1 MGKFAIG
8 VLVGI
13 VATVTTVVV
22 GTTYSARRVR
32 KAVVDCLDD
41 LNEKQENEQEN
52 EQQFVHW
59 EVDVLKH
66 PLLFFVFILLI
77 DIYYLFEFMCN
88 NTYATPIKYSCSNG
102 SLDNYKL

>member
-52 EQQFVHW
+52 EQ
-59 EVDVLKH
+59 
-66 PLLFFVFILLI
+66 
-77 DIYYLFEFMCN
+77 
-88 NTYATPIKYSCSNG
+88 
-102 SLDNYKL
+102 